1 MPRVG
6 RWCLRSRAAAL
17 LAAGAC
23 LLGGVAGCEPSHRG
37 VTAGTLRVVGS
48 EAARPMVQAAADTF
62 VSYYKRAQV
71 TVEGGGTVAGLE
83 ALINKQAEI
92 AVLSREPL
100 ESERKAGAEVGVEIA
115 LYPFAY
121 DGLAI
126 IVNRDNSAYALSFR
140 EARTL
145 FTGETTDWSVIGA
158 DPGWIRVYTTGV
170 ENGATEFVRRVLL
183 GGADFVAGAG
193 RATTTRGIVDSVA
206 QHVDAIGYAS
216 MAELDDRVKALP
228 LSPPEGG
235 PLRVLNRETVYRKE
249 YPLVRTFYFGTRG
262 IPRDDLISGFVS
274 FVMGNSGQKVVAE
287 MGFVP
292 ATVPVRF
299 RTEG

>member
-1 MPRVG
+1 M
-6 RWCLRSRAAAL
+6 
-17 LAAGAC
+17 LAAGIGM
-23 LLGGVAGCEPSHRG
+23 LAGCDATHQG

-48 EAARPMVQAAADTF
+48 DVALPVVRAAADSF
-62 VSYYKRAQV
+62 VAYYKRAQV

-83 ALINKQAEI
+83 ALINKQADV

-100 ESERKAGAEVGVEIA
+100 TSEREAGRQVGVDIA

-121 DGLAI
+121 DGLAL
-126 IVNRDNSAYALSFR
+126 IVHRENPVYALSFS
-140 EARTL
+140 EARAL
-145 FTGETTDWSVIGA
+145 FSGQTTDWKEVGGKA
-158 DPGWIRVYTTGV
+158 GWIRVYTTGV
-170 ENGATEFVRRVLL
+170 ENGATEFVKDALL
-183 GGADFVAGAG
+183 GGGAFVEGAG
-193 RATTTRGIVDSVA
+193 RATTTAAVADSVA
-206 QHVDAIGYAS
+206 RHPDAIGYAG

-235 PLRVLNRETVYRKE
+235 PLRVLNMETVFRKE

-262 IPRDDLISGFVS
+262 IPRDDLVSGFVS
-274 FVMGNSGQKVVAE
+274 FVMSNRGQRIVAE
-287 MGFVP
+287 KGLVP